1 MLATMA
7 QVSAR
12 GAGAERWG
20 TRGADEGAD
29 THARGVARSWTT
41 CSSRRTGTP
50 AARTARA
57 SPSASST
64 ATASAA
70 SCRAAS
76 RAPSRAGRR
85 AGPRRRREGR
95 PARQIN
101 QIAKSIRPNLIV
113 LTGVAGGARRG
124 CLFHHRAGAPNS
136 ESAPPASPAVW
147 ASKVLK
153 AFRASRE
160 PRKRSDSSSSISS
173 LRASTLRSRRRSS
186 VFSRSRASDRSSV
199 PSNAARSSP
208 CRRSSALRCSARP
221 LILSPSCASGAVPE
235 AVGGQ
240 RALAPSPAEDGL
252 TLWFENQLRTCRSL
266 RPSGPAS
273 VSRAARVGVGSR
285 RNAASS
291 ARLWPAV

>member
-1 MLATMA
+1 M
-7 QVSAR
+7 
-12 GAGAERWG
+12 
-20 TRGADEGAD
+20 
-29 THARGVARSWTT
+29 
-41 CSSRRTGTP
+41 P
-50 AARTARA
+50 
-57 SPSASST
+57 
-64 ATASAA
+64 
-70 SCRAAS
+70 AAS
-76 RAPSRAGRR
+76 RAVGLHVL
-85 AGPRRRREGR
+85 REGR
-95 PARQIN
+95 GRLQLGRLELHRPLLQLLLLRLRLAVQHHVLPAGRVLGRVLVDDGRDAPRA
-101 QIAKSIRPNLIV
+101 IAKSIRPNLIV

-124 CLFHHRAGAPNS
+124 CLSHHRASAPNS
-136 ESAPPASPAVW
+136 ESAPPASPAVL

-221 LILSPSCASGAVPE
+221 LILSPSCASGPVPE
-235 AVGGQ
+235 SVGGQ
-240 RALAPSPAEDGL
+240 RALAPPPAEDGL

-291 ARLWPAV
+291 ARLWPVV